1 MYRVMAFDWR
11 NNFISAQYVEK
22 KTTEFQQI
30 IYLHSY
36 WLDQGWDC
44 YLSFF
49 AILWQSN
56 GIRITFVQTFVFRS
70 ISWEQMIELYQILYM
85 HWSGQDL
92 GYDCYTSELC
102 TFLQSY
108 GLDWRQN
115 FVSPQYLE
123 NKSTEFYQFIYM
135 CSVQSRNWYHSR
147 MVLCEVRIITWLPKL
162 EYLLC

>member
-70 ISWEQMIELYQILYM
+70 ISWEQIIELYQILYM

-92 GYDCYTSELC
+92 GYDCCTSELC
-102 TFLQSY
+102 TFYRVMALIDDRI
-108 GLDWRQN
+108 LFHLNILRTNLQN
-115 FVSPQYLE
+115 FTNLY
-123 NKSTEFYQFIYM
+123 I
-135 CSVQSRNWYHSR
+135 C
-147 MVLCEVRIITWLPKL
+147 VLCKVGIDTIL
-162 EYLLC
+162 EWSCVK